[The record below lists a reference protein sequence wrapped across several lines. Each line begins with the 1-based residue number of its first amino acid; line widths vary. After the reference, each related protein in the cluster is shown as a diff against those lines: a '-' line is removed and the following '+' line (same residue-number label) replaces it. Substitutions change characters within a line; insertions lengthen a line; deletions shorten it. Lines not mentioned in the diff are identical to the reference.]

1 MVTANQWSGPALVS
15 WLSPGP
21 PTAYPILCGRIMPG
35 WELCVLAG
43 SGPSATLY
51 RQALRQGRRWWMSGG
66 MLNLV
71 IAVLVIILLVILILQ
86 FV

>member
-1 MVTANQWSGPALVS
+1 MLRYSPLHTCLCQLALR
-15 WLSPGP
+15 
-21 PTAYPILCGRIMPG
+21 TCGRGLNGDP
-35 WELCVLAG
+35 G
-43 SGPSATLY
+43 SGLLLPY

>member
-1 MVTANQWSGPALVS
+1 MWHAPIYFLGYRPVPARNSHL
-15 WLSPGP
+15 G
-21 PTAYPILCGRIMPG
+21 GRGLNGDP
-35 WELCVLAG
+35 G
-43 SGPSATLY
+43 SGLLLPY
-51 RQALRQGRRWWMSGG
+51 RQGLRQGRRWWMSGG